1 MVKINEED
9 LFVATVVADKV
20 EDDFFVVTALVDKVE
35 DNIAVFKG
43 DVDIKGKRA
52 NAAFFDGDIIIVVL
66 WVDVFELILD
76 DGIEKFIDVAV
87 TLFIEE

>member
-1 MVKINEED
+1 MKINEED
-9 LFVATVVADKV
+9 LFAATFVADKV
-20 EDDFFVVTALVDKVE
+20 EDDLFVVTALVDKVE
-35 DNIAVFKG
+35 DNIAVFIG

-52 NAAFFDGDIIIVVL
+52 NVAFFDGDIIIVVL
-66 WVDVFELILD
+66 WVVVFALILD

>member
-1 MVKINEED
+1 MKINEED
-9 LFVATVVADKV
+9 LFVATVVAAKV
-20 EDDFFVVTALVDKVE
+20 EEDLFVVTALVDKVE

-43 DVDIKGKRA
+43 DVDIKGKRT

-66 WVDVFELILD
+66 FVDVFVFILD